1 MTRTLLPLYEAE
13 FVRYKLLG
21 ERALRQVRP
30 EELNIRGDDGNSV
43 AIIVWHVAGNLE
55 SKFTDLLT
63 TDGEK
68 PWRNRDSEFEPRVM
82 CLPRRSPGSGNAGG
96 GVLLGALA
104 ELTDDDLAA
113 PITIRGVPFRV
124 DEALLRSL
132 AHLAYHVG
140 QIVLL
145 ARSFRGRGLGV
156 PEHSAGAVR
165 GVQREPGAGE
175 VVDVRGKRGENAQR
189 LTRPPA
195 DGARASGGPV
205 RFRQLTLSGTAAPA
219 CRPGSP
225 RRTPSPPRRRARRCS
240 RGKTRRKWQSRLSR
254 RPGSRA
260 RNS

>member
-1 MTRTLLPLYEAE
+1 MNRTLLPLIEAE
-13 FVRYKLLG
+13 FLRYKLLG

-30 EELNIRGDDGNSV
+30 EELHARNDEGNSV

-68 PWRNRDSEFEPRVM
+68 PWRNRDSEFEARDV
-82 CLPRRSPGSGNAGG
+82 SPAEVTGKWERGWR
-96 GVLLGALA
+96 VLLGALA

-145 ARSFRGRGLGV
+145 ARSFRGDDWEYLSI
-156 PEHSAGAVR
+156 P
-165 GVQREPGAGE
+165 PGQSEAYNANPVLE
-175 VVDVRGKRGENAQR
+175 KSSMYAENVER
-189 LTRPPA
+189 LE
-195 DGARASGGPV
+195 DGA
-205 RFRQLTLSGTAAPA
+205 
-219 CRPGSP
+219 
-225 RRTPSPPRRRARRCS
+225 
-240 RGKTRRKWQSRLSR
+240 
-254 RPGSRA
+254 
-260 RNS
+260 

>member
-1 MTRTLLPLYEAE
+1 MNRTLLPLIEAE

-30 EELNIRGDDGNSV
+30 EELNVRGDEGNSI

-68 PWRNRDSEFEPRVM
+68 PWRDRDSEFEARGV
-82 CLPRRSPGSGNAGG
+82 SPAEVTEKWERGWR
-96 GVLLGALA
+96 VLLGALA
-104 ELTDDDLAA
+104 DLSDDDLAA

-145 ARSFRGRGLGV
+145 ARSFRGDDWEYLSI
-156 PEHSAGAVR
+156 P
-165 GVQREPGAGE
+165 PGESEAYNANPVLE
-175 VVDVRGKRGENAQR
+175 KSSMYAENVAKRR
-189 LTRPPA
+189 S
-195 DGARASGGPV
+195 D
-205 RFRQLTLSGTAAPA
+205 
-219 CRPGSP
+219 
-225 RRTPSPPRRRARRCS
+225 
-240 RGKTRRKWQSRLSR
+240 
-254 RPGSRA
+254 
-260 RNS
+260 

>member
-1 MTRTLLPLYEAE
+1 MNRTLLPLIEAE

-30 EELNIRGDDGNSV
+30 EELHARGDDGNSV
-43 AIIVWHVAGNLE
+43 AIIVWHLAGNLE

-68 PWRNRDSEFEPRVM
+68 PWRDRDSEFAPRDVS
-82 CLPRRSPGSGNAGG
+82 LAEVAEKWERGWQ
-96 GVLLGALA
+96 VLFGALS

-145 ARSFRGRGLGV
+145 ARSFRGEDWEYLSI
-156 PEHSAGAVR
+156 P
-165 GVQREPGAGE
+165 PGQSEAY
-175 VVDVRGKRGENAQR
+175 NANPVLEKSSLYARNVER
-189 LTRPPA
+189 LE
-195 DGARASGGPV
+195 DGA
-205 RFRQLTLSGTAAPA
+205 
-219 CRPGSP
+219 
-225 RRTPSPPRRRARRCS
+225 
-240 RGKTRRKWQSRLSR
+240 
-254 RPGSRA
+254 
-260 RNS
+260 